1 MSLRLNLPQG
11 ASSFKLRGLHY
22 RGVALGASLR
32 RGGRVELL
40 AEGGGLEAAGRDGS
54 FRPLAPGAALR
65 FEEDEP
71 ITIQK
76 SEMARRRPW
85 KQLKSDDV
93 QWWVPSSARP
103 TTILGRFQVSLPCS
117 NDIFCVFKPSAQ
129 THTVAPHCGS
139 HCHQLRVLF

>member
-1 MSLRLNLPQG
+1 MQG

-54 FRPLAPGAALR
+54 FKPLAPGAALR

-85 KQLKSDDV
+85 KKLKSDDV
-93 QWWVPSSARP
+93 QWWVPSSARKLP
-103 TTILGRFQVSLPCS
+103 RSWVLFKSPSHVFERHFLRVQTI
-117 NDIFCVFKPSAQ
+117 SAD
-129 THTVAPHCGS
+129 S
-139 HCHQLRVLF
+139 HCRAPLRLPLPPAARGVY